1 EETVALTLV
10 EGAGYRIGTTAAVVG
25 SIADEDPLIT
35 LSLAPTA
42 VSENGSTN
50 LTYIFSRSGSTST
63 ALTVQYS
70 VAGSASLGS
79 DYSGLAA
86 SPAIKSLTI
95 AAGSASASVTVD
107 PNADSESEADETVAL
122 SLVAGAGYRIGSTAA
137 VVGTILNGDGYIPG
151 PTTINGVNL
160 GSTSLGYGLRNG
172 GGAPIQITFPG
183 GNASASNPGSGW
195 GATAISGSATGYNLY
210 WRNSNS
216 NSGEVVIWQ
225 LNSGGAYTSG
235 SLLSPSQLLS
245 EEASLNLDLNGDGYT
260 SGSRTIDGVNLGS
273 TSLGYALRSGGSA
286 AIQVTYSGINAS
298 ESSPG
303 NGWRTL
309 AATSSGGGYKLFWR
323 NGNTR
328 EAVRWELNGSGAY
341 QSGAQLTAS
350 QLISEETVVNADLNG
365 DSIIGGNF
373 TTLESNGNATLLRK
387 SDGLAVVRVG
397 TDQFSVTSPFGL
409 GTGNASST
417 WQILAAEKV
426 GNQNQILWRN
436 NPGTFLHVWT
446 LDASWHWQSSSAN
459 VAPSSAAALGL
470 ETNFQLDLN
479 GNGVIG

>member
-1 EETVALTLV
+1 M
-10 EGAGYRIGTTAAVVG
+10 
-25 SIADEDPLIT
+25 
-35 LSLAPTA
+35 
-42 VSENGSTN
+42 
-50 LTYIFSRSGSTST
+50 
-63 ALTVQYS
+63 
-70 VAGSASLGS
+70 
-79 DYSGLAA
+79 
-86 SPAIKSLTI
+86 
-95 AAGSASASVTVD
+95 
-107 PNADSESEADETVAL
+107 
-122 SLVAGAGYRIGSTAA
+122 
-137 VVGTILNGDGYIPG
+137 
-151 PTTINGVNL
+151 
-160 GSTSLGYGLRNG
+160 
-172 GGAPIQITFPG
+172 
-183 GNASASNPGSGW
+183 
-195 GATAISGSATGYNLY
+195 
-210 WRNSNS
+210 
-216 NSGEVVIWQ
+216 
-225 LNSGGAYTSG
+225 
-235 SLLSPSQLLS
+235 LSPSQLLS

-436 NPGTFLHVWT
+436 NPGNFLHVWT